1 MTIQDLLDMI
11 QFPEKGRV
19 DKKIFKK
26 AIYENS
32 DLSTKQVELIKKDV
46 EDIRWHY
53 VLKPETIN
61 IPIFKDDDVEYE
73 EIQVMGVLI
82 RDENKVSE
90 IAGVIQ
96 KVVAYPVILLLE
108 HNDKVSI
115 SVALKS
121 TNKADVSKSVMDEVH
136 ITGFIDDPQK
146 NKNAN
151 TFIQALGI
159 NNLSFVNLYEFY
171 GDFMD
176 RVKLFCVSEY
186 LNIFEYSNKQKT
198 NKLFLEYLKIKEL
211 EVQKI
216 RLMRQIK
223 SEKEFSKRVT
233 LNVSSKKISEK
244 LEDIIHKLNR

>member
-82 RDENKVSE
+82 REENKVSE

-115 SVALKS
+115 SVALKR

>member
-82 RDENKVSE
+82 REENKVSE